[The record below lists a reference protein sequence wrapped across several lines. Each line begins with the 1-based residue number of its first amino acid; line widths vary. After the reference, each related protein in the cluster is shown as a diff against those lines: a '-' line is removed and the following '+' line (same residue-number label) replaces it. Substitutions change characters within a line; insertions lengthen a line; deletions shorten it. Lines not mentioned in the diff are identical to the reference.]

1 MKELGF
7 NSMHFRGRM
16 PFHFKKL
23 GDSMLEEQ
31 QSEKMK
37 ENWLMSQ
44 NPSFAVLTRA
54 VALVTLACSR
64 ELT

>member
-1 MKELGF
+1 
-7 NSMHFRGRM
+7 M

-23 GDSMLEEQ
+23 GGMLEEQ

-37 ENWLMSQ
+37 DDWLMSQ
-44 NPSFAVLTRA
+44 NLSFAVLTRA
-54 VALVTLACSR
+54 VARVTLACSR

>member
-1 MKELGF
+1 
-7 NSMHFRGRM
+7 M